1 MRCSLLSL
9 YESDM
14 AGLLLNSARTVGLA
28 AACVVMILYGV
39 ALVGEPTPAIAA
51 MMVLALVA
59 SWASLLVRPF
69 VLCAVFFFSFFPF
82 GLYLMFVPGYLRWIA
97 LCDVLYLV
105 AAGLMLVARGYQG
118 SDSSRT

>member
-1 MRCSLLSL
+1 M
-9 YESDM
+9 
-14 AGLLLNSARTVGLA
+14 
-28 AACVVMILYGV
+28 
-39 ALVGEPTPAIAA
+39 VGEPIPAIAA

-69 VLCAVFFFSFFPF
+69 VLCAVFFFFSFFPF